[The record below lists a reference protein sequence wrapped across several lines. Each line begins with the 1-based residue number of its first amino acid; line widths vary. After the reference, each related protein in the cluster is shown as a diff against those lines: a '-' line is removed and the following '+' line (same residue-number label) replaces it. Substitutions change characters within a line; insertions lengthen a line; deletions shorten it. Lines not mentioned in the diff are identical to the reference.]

1 MPSLLYNRRGL
12 LRGSDEY
19 PDSDSESDANLEN
32 GRHHAANQCAFSDA
46 SGISCRRSTREF
58 RNECPDK
65 GADKGANYRADDRNW
80 KSDHRTDNTANYGTP
95 SCTTRAAVFPGI
107 AARHRD
113 IQQLGYQRKDA
124 NGDQGEPANRVAGD
138 DEVVRHSRR
147 DHDPEARQPEDD
159 QDQGENYDAGQNQ

>member
-32 GRHHAANQCAFSDA
+32 GRHHAAKKCDFSEA
-46 SGISCRRSTREF
+46 NSISCRRSTREF
-58 RNECPDK
+58 RKKCPEK
-65 GADKGANYRADDRNW
+65 GAEKGANYRTDDRIL
-80 KSDHRTDNTANYGTP
+80 KSDHSTDNTANYGTP
-95 SCTTRAAVFPGI
+95 SCTARAAVFPGI

-138 DEVVRHSRR
+138 DEVVRSEEHTSELQSRR
-147 DHDPEARQPEDD
+147 DLVCRLLLEKKK
-159 QDQGENYDAGQNQ
+159 